1 MLAMDKYGL
10 KYSNDLRKNINSAK
24 KLMSPHSPYNKNGDN
39 SEIYS
44 KENNNELGLN
54 YFKGI
59 NTQNNYKK
67 NKRFENRFSINYN
80 KAFDL
85 TYLNNYS
92 KSKRVQIKDLFEEQN
107 KDKKLYHLKTELF
120 LLEQINKL

>member
-1 MLAMDKYGL
+1 MYQATDLRSMLAMDKYGL

-44 KENNNELGLN
+44 KKNNNELGLN
-54 YFKGI
+54 YYKGI

-67 NKRFENRFSINYN
+67 NKRFENRFSI
-80 KAFDL
+80 DL

-92 KSKRVQIKDLFEEQN
+92 KSKRVQIKDLFEEKN
-107 KDKKLYHLKTELF
+107 NNKKL
-120 LLEQINKL
+120 